1 MDIELEEE
9 RLNFLVIEN
18 PVKLEDFVL
27 SIHSAKQKITEDVS
41 IFEKFEKINFA
52 KHVDILFSPMSIS
65 YHTKEIQ
72 KKLLEYVLEKV
83 QDSYLAEDFID
94 ISGSLVS
101 LCSKIYLELEYD
113 IEYLDYVEVEDI
125 LKLMDIRLK
134 EEEGRF
140 VERLIDYSK
149 TMFELLHR
157 NIFILVGCSGFL
169 TKIDFE
175 YLRQHQF
182 SQKILFLFV
191 ESHQIDLES
200 PKKQTII
207 DIDLCE
213 I

>member
-27 SIHSAKQKITEDVS
+27 SIHPAKQKITEDVS
-41 IFEKFEKINFA
+41 IFEKFEKINFS
-52 KHVDILFSPMSIS
+52 KQVDILFSPMSIS

-125 LKLMDIRLK
+125 LKLMDIQLK

-140 VERLIDYSK
+140 VERLIIAKQCLNYYIRIS
-149 TMFELLHR
+149 
-157 NIFILVGCSGFL
+157 
-169 TKIDFE
+169 
-175 YLRQHQF
+175 
-182 SQKILFLFV
+182 LFW
-191 ESHQIDLES
+191 
-200 PKKQTII
+200 
-207 DIDLCE
+207 
-213 I
+213 